1 MKHLLEK
8 TIAGE
13 PFKYDEAFS
22 FIMAIE
28 QETISSEVIAG
39 ILVGI
44 QLRGITLEEIK
55 GFRSALIQLSR
66 PIELESQDAIDLCGT
81 GGDGKN
87 TFNISTTS
95 SLVLAGMGYK
105 VIKHGNYGVSSICG
119 SSNVLEAL
127 GFEFTSDNIQ
137 LEKNLTKD
145 NICFLHAPL
154 FHPTMKKI
162 APIRK
167 SLGVKTL
174 FNCLGPLVNPAQPK
188 YQLTGTYSLELSK
201 FYQHILKDIRH
212 DYRVVYGMDGYD
224 EITLTDATRILGK
237 HVDHTIDASN
247 FETDNVESKDLFAG
261 NSVLDAASIIR
272 SILSGQGTEAHNKVI
287 SGNVAVAIQ
296 MFEPNNS
303 LKDLYNETQH
313 FLKSGH
319 AAQILPH

>member
-8 TIAGE
+8 IIAGE
-13 PFKYDEAFS
+13 SFNFEEAHS
-22 FIMAIE
+22 FIIAIE
-28 QETISSEVIAG
+28 QETIPHEAISG

-55 GFRSALIQLSR
+55 GFRSALIQLSI
-66 PIELESQDAIDLCGT
+66 PVVLESQNAIDLCGT
-81 GGDGKN
+81 GGDGKD

-127 GFEFTSDNIQ
+127 GFEFTADNLQ
-137 LEKNLTKD
+137 LEKNLVHD

-154 FHPTMKKI
+154 FHPTMKKA

-167 SLGVKTL
+167 KLGVKTL
-174 FNCLGPLVNPAQPK
+174 FNCLGPLVNPAQPE

-201 FYQHILKDIRH
+201 FYQHILKDLRS

-224 EITLTDATRILGK
+224 EITLTDVTRILGK

-247 FETDNVESKDLFAG
+247 FNTQSVQSKDLFAG
-261 NSVLDAASIIR
+261 NSVQDAASIIR

-287 SGNVAVAIQ
+287 AGNVAVAIQ
-296 MFEPNNS
+296 MFEPSNS
-303 LKDLYNETQH
+303 LQDLYNETQN
-313 FLKSGH
+313 FLRSGH